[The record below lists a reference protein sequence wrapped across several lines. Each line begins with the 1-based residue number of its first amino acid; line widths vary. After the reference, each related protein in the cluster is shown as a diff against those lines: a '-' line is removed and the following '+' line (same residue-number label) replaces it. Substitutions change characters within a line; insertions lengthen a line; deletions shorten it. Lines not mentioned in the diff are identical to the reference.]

1 MKDANKEK
9 LEEVIE
15 YLTKLL
21 RYSKKE
27 EVKKKVQLLGALLG
41 MSMLKLNSI

>member
-21 RYSKKE
+21 RYCKKE

>member
-1 MKDANKEK
+1 LILDEVYELCLFVRLGDGVE

-27 EVKKKVQLLGALLG
+27 
-41 MSMLKLNSI
+41 